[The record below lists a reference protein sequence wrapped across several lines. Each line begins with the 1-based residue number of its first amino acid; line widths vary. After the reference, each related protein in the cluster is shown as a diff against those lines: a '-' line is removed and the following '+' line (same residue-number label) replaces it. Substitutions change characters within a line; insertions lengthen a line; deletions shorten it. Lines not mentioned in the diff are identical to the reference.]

1 MKLWKTLSQH
11 ATRYFIQ
18 TDHNKTAI
26 ETAIAC
32 IENVHS
38 QESKIVCDDIVDSI
52 SIDTMRDWL
61 IETLL
66 QGAYIREYH
75 IWEKNVK
82 EYCNT
87 QWVLNGN
94 PQSFKWKKG
103 PHFIDETKAH
113 LAEFSARVPLDAIN
127 NVRTKVNTAKHCPG
141 LLTEHFVTRAEY
153 DEAIVAIEGFWET
166 LGQQETY
173 RP

>member
-26 ETAIAC
+26 ENAISC
-32 IENVHS
+32 IESVHA
-38 QESKIVCDDIVDSI
+38 QETRIICGDIVDSVF
-52 SIDTMRDWL
+52 IDTMREWL

-87 QWVLNGN
+87 QRTLNGN
-94 PQSFKWKKG
+94 LQPFEWKG
-103 PHFIDETKAH
+103 GSLIDKAKKH
-113 LAEFSARVPLDAIN
+113 LAEFSASVSLDAII
-127 NVRTKVNTAKHCPG
+127 RMRDKTNTAKHCPG

-153 DEAIVAIEGFWET
+153 EEAILAIQGFWET

-173 RP
+173 LP